1 MLLPDS
7 NGLFVCKKDDFKTDN
22 LFEYMDHFGVEYD
35 WMVRLNPKFTLN
47 LFAFLNEMSTF
58 LDEGDIDVAWEHLQS
73 VVLLLINASGEDF
86 DEFIEEAQVI
96 AGSAE
101 MLDQIERYLDDNDS
115 K

>member
-1 MLLPDS
+1 MLMPESD
-7 NGLFVCKKDDFKTDN
+7 GFFVCKADDFKTDN
-22 LFEYMDHFGVEYD
+22 LFTYMDHFGVEYD

-47 LFAFLNEMSTF
+47 LFSFLNEMSIL
-58 LDEGDIDVAWEHLQS
+58 LDRGDIDDAWEHLQS

-96 AGSAE
+96 AGSVDMFE
-101 MLDQIERYLDDNDS
+101 QIERYLDDEEP

>member
-1 MLLPDS
+1 MLLP
-7 NGLFVCKKDDFKTDN
+7 NNEGMFVCKKDDFETDN
-22 LFEYMDHFGVEYD
+22 LFSYMEHFGVEYD

-47 LFAFLNEMSTF
+47 LFSFLSEMANL
-58 LDEGDIDVAWEHLQS
+58 LDTGEIDAAWDHLQS

-96 AGSAE
+96 AGSAD